1 MGTKITTLKAK
12 TSGDD
17 VYPNILAQNI
27 PSSAVDGTKIANN
40 TITTGK
46 LQDGAVTGS
55 KIANG
60 TITGNKLAE
69 GVALSLHTEALSTL
83 ISDAHAAT
91 PAGIRDLIVD
101 FLSYDA
107 GYIAPRFVYTKSTG
121 LITEII
127 FWIVDGVNYLAYAPI
142 NDMASAI
149 VLDSAAKVLTF
160 ASSVAPDI
168 EVQWLA

>member
-27 PSSAVDGTKIANN
+27 PSSAVSEDKIADGAIS
-40 TITTGK
+40 TDK
-46 LQDGAVTGS
+46 VQDGAVTGS

-69 GVALSLHTEALSTL
+69 GVALSLHTEALSQL
-83 ISDAHAAT
+83 ILDAHAAT
-91 PAGIRDLIVD
+91 PVGIRDLLID

-107 GYIAPRFVYTKSTG
+107 GYIAPKFVYTKSTG

-127 FWIVDGVNYLAYAPI
+127 FWVVDGVNYLAYAPI

>member
-27 PSSAVDGTKIANN
+27 PSSAVSEDKIADDAVS
-40 TITTGK
+40 TDK
-46 LQDGAVTGS
+46 MQDEAVTGD
-55 KIANG
+55 KIAAG
-60 TITGNKLAE
+60 TITGDKLAE

-83 ISDAHAAT
+83 IADAHAAT
-91 PAGIRDLIVD
+91 PSGIRDLLID

-121 LITEII
+121 LITEIV
-127 FWIVDGVNYLAYAPI
+127 FWIVDGVGYVAYAPI
-142 NDMASAI
+142 NDMSSYI
-149 VLDSAAKVLTF
+149 VLDTAAKVLTF
-160 ASSVAPDI
+160 ASGVAPDI

>member
-69 GVALSLHTEALSTL
+69 GVALSLHTEALSQL
-83 ISDAHAAT
+83 ILDAHAAT
-91 PAGIRDLIVD
+91 PVGIRDLLID

-121 LITEII
+121 LVTEVI
-127 FWIVDGVNYLAYAPI
+127 FWVVDNVGYVAYAPI
-142 NDMASAI
+142 NDMGSYI
-149 VLDSAAKVLTF
+149 VLDTAAKVLTF

>member
-27 PSSAVDGTKIANN
+27 PSSAIDDTKIANDS
-40 TITTGK
+40 ITTAK
-46 LQDGAVTGS
+46 LQDGAVTAD

-60 TITGNKLAE
+60 TITSNKLAG
-69 GVALSLHTEALSTL
+69 GVALSLHTEALSQL
-83 ISDAHAAT
+83 IADAHAIT
-91 PAGIRDLIVD
+91 PSGIRDLMID

-121 LITEII
+121 LVTEMV
-127 FWIVDGVNYLAYAPI
+127 FWIVDGVGYLAYAPI
-142 NDMASAI
+142 NNMSSPV

-160 ASSVAPDI
+160 ASGDAQDI